1 MAERIVDKGLKII
14 KPIVEDL
21 GYIFVDLEYK
31 KEFSGN
37 VLALTIDSPSGITI
51 NDCEKVSKALDIPL
65 DENDITNGASYN
77 FNVSSYGLDRAFK
90 NDYDFNK
97 HLNKLVDIKFYTPYK
112 GKKELT
118 AELLAFNTEKIS
130 IKYLENTEEI
140 KRKTI
145 ANIHAHLDFRGISK

>member
-14 KPIVEDL
+14 KPIVEDM

-37 VLALTIDSPSGITI
+37 VLALTIDSPQGITI
-51 NDCEKVSKALDIPL
+51 NDCEKVSRALDIPL
-65 DENDITNGASYN
+65 DENDITNGASYS

-97 HLNKLVDIKFYTPYK
+97 NLNTLVDIKFYKPYK
-112 GKKELT
+112 SHKEIT
-118 AELLAFNTEKIS
+118 ATLINFNNEQIEVNFEENIEK
-130 IKYLENTEEI
+130 LD
-140 KRKTI
+140 RKMI
-145 ANIHAHLDFRGISK
+145 ANIHAHLDF

>member
-1 MAERIVDKGLKII
+1 MSERIVDKALKII
-14 KPIVEDL
+14 KPVVEEL

-37 VLALTIDSPSGITI
+37 VLALTIDSPNGITLD
-51 NDCEKVSKALDIPL
+51 DCEKVSKALDVPL

-97 HLNKLVDIKFYTPYK
+97 HINCLVDIKFYVPFK
-112 GKKELT
+112 SKKLIT
-118 AELLAFNTEKIS
+118 ALLLDFDNEKI
-130 IKYLENTEEI
+130 EVEI
-140 KRKTI
+140 EGNKEIIERKLI
-145 ANIHAHLDFRGISK
+145 SNITSHLDF

>member
-1 MAERIVDKGLKII
+1 MSERIVDKALKII
-14 KPIVEDL
+14 KPVVEEL

-37 VLALTIDSPSGITI
+37 VLALTIDSPNGITLD
-51 NDCEKVSKALDIPL
+51 DCEKVSKALDVPL

-97 HLNKLVDIKFYTPYK
+97 HINCLVDIKFYVPFK
-112 GKKELT
+112 SKKLIT
-118 AELLAFNTEKIS
+118 ALLLDFDNEKIEVEFEGN
-130 IKYLENTEEI
+130 KEI
-140 KRKTI
+140 IERKLI
-145 ANIHAHLDFRGISK
+145 SNITSHLDF